1 MMAFSQP
8 DFTPSG
14 QLFNYDE
21 SELEQQRS
29 QFLPSMP
36 MNNSKN
42 QNLGINFGIMPPP
55 NLIKINPGNLKAS
68 QKPPMNNNSNNN
80 MNQINQIRGPSTP
93 NINMMRNLGEQ
104 KMRMMNSG
112 GFPANN
118 NNNNNIYF
126 DNFALN
132 RSTPPLKPT
141 NAFAMQSPQNMQ
153 FSQNISNIQK
163 SLQNMNTN
171 PMQNVQNIQNI
182 PQNMQSFQNMSP
194 QNIPKLTPMSNMQME
209 SNPFGTFDDFLANN
223 QKVSMNF
230 LNLQNMQKEKQQFNL
245 NINSQP
251 FKVGFLG
258 QDMSNMAKTK
268 SSDNEDNNEKKSY
281 QSRSLNLENIFKTTS
296 QANLNKFFENQESI
310 EKQNKSENVSPL
322 INQEDDG
329 LDNDFE
335 ENLKLERENEQYAQC
350 KNKIFFLSN
359 SFFIAQVKNMLLNIN
374 EEECEDKI

>member
-21 SELEQQRS
+21 SELEQHRS
-29 QFLPSMP
+29 QFLPPMP
-36 MNNSKN
+36 MQMNNPKN

-68 QKPPMNNNSNNN
+68 QKPPMNNNSSNN

-93 NINMMRNLGEQ
+93 NINVMKNLGEQ

-118 NNNNNIYF
+118 NNIYF

-132 RSTPPLKPT
+132 RSTPPLKPN
-141 NAFAMQSPQNMQ
+141 NAFAMQSPQGMQ

-163 SLQNMNTN
+163 SLQNVITN
-171 PMQNVQNIQNI
+171 PMQNLQNTQNI
-182 PQNMQSFQNMSP
+182 PQNMQNFQNMSS
-194 QNIPKLTPMSNMQME
+194 QNPKLTSMPNMQME
-209 SNPFGTFDDFLANN
+209 GNPFGTFDDFLANN
-223 QKVSMNF
+223 QKGSMNF
-230 LNLQNMQKEKQQFNL
+230 MNLPNVQKEKQQFNL

-251 FKVGFLG
+251 FKIGFLG
-258 QDMSNMAKTK
+258 QDMLNMAKTK
-268 SSDNEDNNEKKSY
+268 SSDNEDNNERKSC
-281 QSRSLNLENIFKTTS
+281 QSKSVNLENIFKTTS
-296 QANLNKFFENQESI
+296 QANLNKFLDNQETI
-310 EKQNKSENVSPL
+310 EKQIKSENASPL
-322 INQEDDG
+322 LNQEDDG
-329 LDNDFE
+329 LENDFE

-350 KNKIFFLSN
+350 KFKIKNFSN
-359 SFFIAQVKNMLLNIN
+359 LFFIAQVKNMLLNIN
-374 EEECEDKI
+374 EEESEDKL